1 MSNIILSVRELVK
14 TYKKGKVLT
23 PAVRGVS
30 FDIFEGDFAALAG
43 PSGSGKTTVFNQ
55 IGLLDKPTSG
65 EIIINGKN
73 TAALNE
79 NKKCEF
85 RLSEIGFVFQHYELL
100 PELTA
105 LENVYLPLLAS
116 KGNKPECI
124 EKAKKILIDIGLGDR
139 IHHYPRELSGGEQQR
154 VSIARAIIKNP
165 KIILADEPTA
175 NLDTTAG
182 RKIIEILKDLNRK
195 YKITVFVINH
205 ERELEEYFHKIIR
218 MRDGKIEKIEEDKP
232 RQTSG
237 QQPAEHLK

>member
-1 MSNIILSVRELVK
+1 MSNIVLSVRNLVK

-23 PAVRGVS
+23 PAVRGIS

-55 IGLLDKPTSG
+55 IGLLDNPTGG
-65 EIIINGKN
+65 EIIIDSEN
-73 TAALNE
+73 TASLNE
-79 NKKCEF
+79 NKKCDF
-85 RLSEIGFVFQHYELL
+85 RLNKIGFVFQHYELL

-116 KGNKPECI
+116 RGDKNKCI
-124 EKAKKILIDIGLGDR
+124 GEAEKILRDVGLGDR

-175 NLDTTAG
+175 NLDSTAG
-182 RKIIEILKDLNRK
+182 RKIIEILKDLNKK

-205 ERELEEYFHKIIR
+205 ERELEEYFCKIIR
-218 MRDGKIEKIEEDKP
+218 MRDGKIEKIEEN
-232 RQTSG
+232 S
-237 QQPAEHLK
+237 